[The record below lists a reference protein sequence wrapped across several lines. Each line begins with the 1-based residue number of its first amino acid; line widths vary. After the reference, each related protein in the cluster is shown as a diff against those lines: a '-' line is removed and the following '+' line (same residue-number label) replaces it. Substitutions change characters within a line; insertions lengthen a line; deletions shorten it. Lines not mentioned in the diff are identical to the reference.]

1 MKEKQTNTK
10 QIKKEEKNVE
20 IIVEWTE
27 NNGDKIRLVEIEM
40 YLNELLIQWIK
51 EKQKQFS
58 SLALWMHS

>member
-40 YLNELLIQWIK
+40 YLNELLIQ
-51 EKQKQFS
+51 
-58 SLALWMHS
+58 

>member
-1 MKEKQTNTK
+1 MKEKQTDIK